1 MSSAREVQIAVA
13 FLERTAS
20 VPAGQL
26 CTACTEALDVT
37 GAGLTLMSDHHA
49 VPVSASDHRARALD
63 ELQFELGEG
72 PSPDAYSDGAPI
84 SEPDL
89 ARGGGARWPTF
100 SPPAL
105 DIGARGMFAFP
116 LTAGDRP
123 IGVLTL
129 YRDTAGR
136 LTDEQTADS
145 IVVAD
150 LLARTMLE
158 RQSRG
163 SPGTLADDIGGS
175 NAHRAEVHQAS
186 GMIAVQLG
194 VDVSEALVRLRAHA
208 YATERT
214 VVDVASDVVA
224 RRLRFGPELTT

>member
-1 MSSAREVQIAVA
+1 MLR
-13 FLERTAS
+13 
-20 VPAGQL
+20 VPAQ
-26 CTACTEALDVT
+26 
-37 GAGLTLMSDHHA
+37 GAGDH
-49 VPVSASDHRARALD
+49 
-63 ELQFELGEG
+63 
-72 PSPDAYSDGAPI
+72 
-84 SEPDL
+84 
-89 ARGGGARWPTF
+89 
-100 SPPAL
+100 
-105 DIGARGMFAFP
+105 
-116 LTAGDRP
+116 P

-208 YATERT
+208 YATNGRST
-214 VVDVASDVVA
+214 WPPTSSPGACGSA
-224 RRLRFGPELTT
+224 PS

>member
-1 MSSAREVQIAVA
+1 MQVE
-13 FLERTAS
+13 
-20 VPAGQL
+20 
-26 CTACTEALDVT
+26 LD
-37 GAGLTLMSDHHA
+37 G
-49 VPVSASDHRARALD
+49 P
-63 ELQFELGEG
+63 
-72 PSPDAYSDGAPI
+72 PSPIRRSRSAP
-84 SEPDL
+84 
-89 ARGGGARWPTF
+89 GGCSRSRSTP
-100 SPPAL
+100 
-105 DIGARGMFAFP
+105 R
-116 LTAGDRP
+116 DRP

-175 NAHRAEVHQAS
+175 NVHRAEVHQAS

-214 VVDVASDVVA
+214 VADVAVEVVA
-224 RRLRFGPELTT
+224 RRLRFGPS